1 MSAIPDSICP
11 HAVLHSQD
19 IAAAELMKAIIVRSN
34 FIPGTRY
41 QLGWRGIKDC
51 CYSSD
56 AWTMKIADYSGV
68 FGIRCKKVITEG
80 SRSIG
85 IFPISYFPHPEEDLV
100 EKFSLQAGIVTQL
113 ENYYPLL
120 REFVQHNELREIFTI
135 GTIHLSVTT
144 DGNGCCL
151 GLSSS
156 TRLAAVAIDG
166 VTSTLGTEPVQ
177 VVKPGGYDQDIP
189 AWNLAYAFFRV
200 LAASTSYCI
209 ERPPAALQQFTRR
222 GHFIHFTEAGTFYSM
237 PTAANEDHC
246 LELTYGA
253 HSVSGLL
260 QNERSIWPEYPAIDW
275 KFDQKKPAQY
285 ENEQWWSCKPETQS
299 ATTGLSTTIVANKP
313 RLIVLTGFLGSGKT
327 SFLRE
332 FIEYQVARNQFI
344 AVIQNEIGKQGLDG
358 KLLGQEYAVT
368 EVDEGCVCC
377 SLVGSVKTAVMDLT
391 STYKPDYIVLE
402 TTGLAN
408 PANLLS
414 EIAELEDLVV
424 FDSVTT
430 VFDAASG
437 TQCLKEYEVARSQ
450 LAMADSIL
458 LNKTDLVTEKEL
470 AALYTQIKT
479 INPQAPIIETVHG
492 DVHPNMVFEDG
503 SPSQNVKKKKMP
515 LLLSDFRNHTHDH
528 MSSVS
533 VPIPERLRREEFE
546 EWIQVLPENV
556 YRLKGSLQFSNEG
569 TSNVIQYV
577 AGRYDIAECPSEGM
591 SDFLIAIGKNINEIN
606 LQIAK

>member
-11 HAVLHSQD
+11 HAVLQSQD
-19 IAAAELMKAIIVRSN
+19 VAAAELMKAIIVRSN

-41 QLGWRGIKDC
+41 NLGWRGIRDC
-51 CYSSD
+51 YYSSD
-56 AWTMKIADYSGV
+56 AWTMKIADFSGV
-68 FGIRCKKVITEG
+68 FGIRCEKVFTEHN
-80 SRSIG
+80 RSVG
-85 IFPISYFPHPEEDLV
+85 TFPICYFPHPDEDLV
-100 EKFSLQAGIVTQL
+100 EKFSLQAGIITQL
-113 ENYYPLL
+113 ENYFPLL
-120 REFVQHNELREIFTI
+120 REFVQHSELREIFTI

-156 TRLAAVAIDG
+156 TRFAAVAVDG
-166 VTSTLGTEPVQ
+166 VTSTLEGEPVQ

-189 AWNLAYAFFRV
+189 AWGLAYAFFRV
-200 LAASTSYCI
+200 LAASTSYCL
-209 ERPPAALQQFTRR
+209 ELPPAKLQQFTRR
-222 GHFIHFTEAGTFYSM
+222 GHFIHFTEAGTCYSM
-237 PTAANEDHC
+237 PTVANEDHC
-246 LELTYGA
+246 LELTYGD
-253 HSVSGLL
+253 HSASGLP
-260 QNERSIWPEYPAIDW
+260 QNERAIWPNHPAIDW
-275 KFDQKKPAQY
+275 KFDQKKPVQY
-285 ENEQWWSCKPETQS
+285 ENEQWWSYTPDAPS
-299 ATTGLSTTIVANKP
+299 ANAESSAARATDKP

-332 FIEYQVARNQFI
+332 FIEYQVARNQFV

-391 STYKPDYIVLE
+391 STYKPDYVILE

-414 EIAELEDLVV
+414 EIAELEDLVT

-458 LNKTDLVTEKEL
+458 LNKTDLVTEEQL
-470 AALYTQIKT
+470 DALYTQIKA
-479 INPQAPIIETVHG
+479 INPQAPIIETIHG
-492 DVHPNMVFEDG
+492 DVHPNMLFEDG
-503 SPSQNVKKKKMP
+503 SPSRNVTKKKRP

-533 VPIPERLRREEFE
+533 IPIPDQLHRSEFE
-546 EWIQVLPENV
+546 EWIQLLPENV
-556 YRLKGSLQFSNEG
+556 YRLKGSLQFSNED

-577 AGRYDIAECPSEGM
+577 AGRYEITECSSDNM
-591 SDFLIAIGKNINEIN
+591 SDFLIAIGQNINEVN